1 MDLGSSTELIT
12 LRPWCTGKQL
22 PLGLSVLGQ
31 NRKENYGIYILDNCT
46 NSGACSIF
54 IYGALGIKAQASSTK
69 LDKLQA
75 VGYYRIRKR
84 GHMNSKEIKWT
95 IDRLDDGDWQRM
107 KEHMDKKF
115 PNMKLPD
122 IQSFKELVRLYGLTM
137 EHHEKKL
144 N

>member
-1 MDLGSSTELIT
+1 MDSSLA
-12 LRPWCTGKQL
+12 RRGKQ
-22 PLGLSVLGQ
+22 
-31 NRKENYGIYILDNCT
+31 
-46 NSGACSIF
+46 
-54 IYGALGIKAQASSTK
+54 QASSVK
-69 LDKLQA
+69 LDKLRA

-84 GHMNSKEIKWT
+84 GHMSNKITAKEIKWT

-122 IQSFKELVRLYGLTM
+122 VKSFKELVRLYGLTI

>member
-1 MDLGSSTELIT
+1 
-12 LRPWCTGKQL
+12 LREQ
-22 PLGLSVLGQ
+22 
-31 NRKENYGIYILDNCT
+31 RE
-46 NSGACSIF
+46 A
-54 IYGALGIKAQASSTK
+54 ASNK
-69 LDKLQA
+69 LDKLHA
-75 VGYYRIRKR
+75 IGYYRIRKR

-122 IQSFKELVRLYGLTM
+122 IESFKELVRLYGLAT

>member
-1 MDLGSSTELIT
+1 MSSGPASKARGVSAGPEVKTERNFGTGPGRPRIKEVLT
-12 LRPWCTGKQL
+12 ALRAR
-22 PLGLSVLGQ
+22 V
-31 NRKENYGIYILDNCT
+31 R
-46 NSGACSIF
+46 
-54 IYGALGIKAQASSTK
+54 AQATSSKLQATSSK

-115 PNMKLPD
+115 PNMKLD
-122 IQSFKELVRLYGLTM
+122 NMKSFQALVRLFGKYE
-137 EHHEKKL
+137 EHKAKL